1 MENCIILHHLFTG
14 DCFIMYPCICYYAEK
29 YKNIYIFCL
38 ERNETFIKQLYS
50 KMNVIITVIPQKEH
64 DKCNLP
70 YAAPL
75 SYINKY
81 LPTIKDYNLV
91 KTGNSFSEN
100 GKIIPEWEE
109 MNRNKIG
116 EFWRKFYFQA
126 NIPYSIRDRYKSI
139 NRNHERELD
148 FYKKITSIYGKE
160 YIFVHDH
167 RNINYTHKARS
178 VYINKNIINENE
190 HIPVFHPSVNF
201 YNDHTEN
208 KFYMLWDK
216 DLITNNILDFCMIL
230 EKATQINIIDSS
242 FVHLCTYLDLSKVK
256 EKKIVKPNW
265 RATMV
270 DLDNSFS
277 TWIQY

>member
-100 GKIIPEWEE
+100 GK
-109 MNRNKIG
+109 
-116 EFWRKFYFQA
+116 
-126 NIPYSIRDRYKSI
+126 I